1 MSWSSSV
8 SSKIIRFIIMAFV
21 LAVIGIIFAITGAF
35 IGGRILGSDS
45 AGFGALGLAIG
56 GILVGYPTGIIVG
69 ILLIKKLFHQ
79 KGSVLLGLIGGIIGT
94 VATVA
99 LAEPLNLNS
108 NSYLLF
114 GAFFV
119 LVTGLSLG
127 GFYLKS
133 I

>member
-1 MSWSSSV
+1 MSRNLSISG
-8 SSKIIRFIIMAFV
+8 KMIRFIIMAFV
-21 LAVIGIIFAITGAF
+21 LAVTGIIFAITGAL
-35 IGGRILGSDS
+35 IGGRILGSDA

-69 ILLIKKLFHQ
+69 ILLVKRLFHQ

-127 GFYLKS
+127 GFYLKK
-133 I
+133 

>member
-1 MSWSSSV
+1 MSHNSSV
-8 SSKIIRFIIMAFV
+8 SGKLIRFFIMAFV
-21 LAVIGIIFAITGAF
+21 LTITGIIFAITGAF
-35 IGGRILGSDS
+35 IGGRILGSDA

-56 GILVGYPTGIIVG
+56 GILVGFPTGIIVG
-69 ILLIKKLFHQ
+69 ILLIKRLFHQ

-99 LAEPLNLNS
+99 LSEPLNLNS

-114 GAFFV
+114 GTFFV

-127 GFYLKS
+127 GFYLKR
-133 I
+133 

>member
-1 MSWSSSV
+1 MSRNLSV
-8 SSKIIRFIIMAFV
+8 SGKMIRFIIMAFV
-21 LAVIGIIFAITGAF
+21 LAVMGIIFAIAGFF
-35 IGGRILGSDS
+35 IGGRILGSDA

-69 ILLIKKLFHQ
+69 ILLVKRLFHK
-79 KGSVLLGLIGGIIGT
+79 KGSVLLGLMGGIIGT

-99 LAEPLNLNS
+99 LSEPLNLNS

-114 GAFFV
+114 GVFFV

-127 GFYLKS
+127 GFYLKK
-133 I
+133 

>member
-1 MSWSSSV
+1 MSRNSSV
-8 SSKIIRFIIMAFV
+8 SSKMIRFFMMAFV
-21 LAVIGIIFAITGAF
+21 LAVTGIIFAITGAF
-35 IGGRILGSDS
+35 IGGRILGSDA

-69 ILLIKKLFHQ
+69 FLLVKRLFHQ
-79 KGSVLLGLIGGIIGT
+79 KGSVLLGIMGGIIGT

-99 LAEPLNLNS
+99 LSEPLNLNS

-127 GFYLKS
+127 GFYLKK
-133 I
+133 

>member
-1 MSWSSSV
+1 MSRNSSV
-8 SSKIIRFIIMAFV
+8 SGKMIRFIIMAFV
-21 LAVIGIIFAITGAF
+21 LAVTGIIFAITGAF
-35 IGGRILGSDS
+35 IGGRILGSDA

-69 ILLIKKLFHQ
+69 ILLIKRLFHQ
-79 KGSVLLGLIGGIIGT
+79 KGSALLGLIGGIIGT

-99 LAEPLNLNS
+99 LSEPLNLNS

-127 GFYLKS
+127 GFYLKK
-133 I
+133 

>member
-1 MSWSSSV
+1 MSRKSLV
-8 SSKIIRFIIMAFV
+8 SGKMIRFIIMAFV
-21 LAVIGIIFAITGAF
+21 LAVTGIIFAITGAF
-35 IGGRILGSDS
+35 IGGRILGSDA

-56 GILVGYPTGIIVG
+56 GILVGFPMGIIVG
-69 ILLIKKLFHQ
+69 ILLIKRLFYQ
-79 KGSVLLGLIGGIIGT
+79 KGSVLLGLLGGIIGT

-99 LAEPLNLNS
+99 LSEPLNLNS

-127 GFYLKS
+127 GFYLKR
-133 I
+133 